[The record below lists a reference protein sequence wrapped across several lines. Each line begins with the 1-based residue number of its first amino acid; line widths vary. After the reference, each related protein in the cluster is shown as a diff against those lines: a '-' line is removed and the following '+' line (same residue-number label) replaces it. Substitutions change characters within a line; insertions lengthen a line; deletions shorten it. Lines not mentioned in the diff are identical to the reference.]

1 MVERTQSQRLLL
13 LQLTAKIVSAHV
25 ARNRIATDGLSRLIN
40 EIYAVLQDLNE
51 SQMVRVDKS
60 QPGVSAKRSIFPEY
74 IICLEDG
81 KKLKMLKRHLRSA
94 YNISPDEYRQKWNLP
109 AEYPM
114 VASNYVR
121 RRSSVAKSFGL
132 GKSSRKKS

>member
-1 MVERTQSQRLLL
+1 VVERTQSQRLLL

-81 KKLKMLKRHLRSA
+81 KKLKMLKRYLRSA
-94 YNISPDEYRQKWNLP
+94 YNLSPDEYRQKWNLP

>member
-51 SQMVRVDKS
+51 SQLVRVDKS

-81 KKLKMLKRHLRSA
+81 KKLKMLKRYLRSA
-94 YNISPDEYRQKWNLP
+94 YNLSPDEYRQKWNLP

>member
-81 KKLKMLKRHLRSA
+81 KKLKMLKRYLRSA
-94 YNISPDEYRQKWNLP
+94 YNLSPDEYRQKWNLP